1 MINSSFKNIPLLQD
15 QEVIDIR
22 DPLDVDEALFID
34 DQ

>member
-15 QEVIDIR
+15 QEVMNIKN
-22 DPLDVDEALFID
+22 PLDVDDALFID